1 MTTPNSDRPIVLTV
15 RDLCVDFWVNGTWY
29 PAVIDANFDLR
40 AGEALA
46 IVGESGSGKSTIA
59 LAMMGLLPKNAS
71 VRGSIELGDRQIVG
85 LDKRAL
91 RSLRGRE
98 VSMIFQEPM
107 TALNPVYTVGFQIA
121 EMMRSHQSMSPKL
134 ARQRAIELLQLV
146 EIPEPERRIDAYPH
160 QLSGG
165 QRQRAMIAQALAMDP
180 KLLIADEP
188 TTALDVTVQAEIL
201 KLVRDLRDRIDA
213 GIVLITHDMG
223 VVADLAD
230 RVIVMEKG
238 LIVEQGLISD
248 VFHRP
253 EHPYTQQ
260 LLAAVPH
267 LGSVVSEERLD
278 APAKGNGAVTTPVP
292 DVPAPPDENLVVNL
306 RNVAIEYPMRGRTPA
321 FRAVDGVSLTVEHGE
336 VVGLVG
342 ESGSGKTT
350 IGRAIV
356 GLLPFVEGEAAVLG
370 TNMVGISKRDLGE
383 VRRNVSFVFQDPGS
397 SLNPRLPVG
406 ESIGEP
412 LLLAKAAKGKA
423 LDKRVEELL
432 DRVHLSR
439 HLRNRYPHELSGGQR
454 QRVGIARALALGPK
468 LLIAD
473 EPTSALDVSVQAK
486 VLELFQELQAEIG
499 FACLFI
505 SHDLA
510 VVEILSRRI
519 AVMQDGRLVEMG
531 PREEILTNPQDPY
544 TRRLLAAVPVPD
556 PEEQQRRRIERD
568 ALLEAEGIVS

>member
-1 MTTPNSDRPIVLTV
+1 VVAKV
-15 RDLCVDFWVNGTWY
+15 RDLNVDFWVNGTWY
-29 PAVIDANFDLR
+29 PAVIGAEFDLH

-71 VRGSIELGDRQIVG
+71 VRGSIKLGDREIVG

-91 RSLRGRE
+91 RSIRGRD

-121 EMMRSHQSMSPKL
+121 EMLRSHQSMSPRM
-134 ARQRAIELLQLV
+134 AHQRAIELLDLV
-146 EIPEPERRIDAYPH
+146 EIPEPDKRVDSFPH

-165 QRQRAMIAQALAMDP
+165 QRQRAMIAQALACDP
-180 KLLIADEP
+180 KLLVADEP

-230 RVIVMEKG
+230 RVMVMERG
-238 LIVEQGLISD
+238 LVVEQGPIAG
-248 VFHRP
+248 VFNAPQHA
-253 EHPYTQQ
+253 YTQQ

-267 LGSVVSEERLD
+267 LGSVVASE
-278 APAKGNGAVTTPVP
+278 APSPNGGNGHG
-292 DVPAPPDENLVVNL
+292 DGDRPAPVALADARGAPLEDLVVDL
-306 RNVAIEYPMRGRTPA
+306 RDIAIEYPKRGRAPA
-321 FRAVDGVSLTVEHGE
+321 FRAVDDVSLTIARGE

-350 IGRAIV
+350 VGRAIV
-356 GLLPFVEGEAAVLG
+356 GLLPFVEGEATVLG
-370 TNMVGISKRDLGE
+370 TNMVGISKDDLGS

-412 LLLAKAAKGKA
+412 LLLAKEAKGKE
-423 LDKRVEELL
+423 LDRRVEALL

-454 QRVGIARALALGPK
+454 QRVGVARALALGPK

-473 EPTSALDVSVQAK
+473 EPTSALDVSVQAR
-486 VLELFQELQAEIG
+486 VLDLFQELQEEIG

-519 AVMQDGRLVEMG
+519 AVMQNGRLVELG
-531 PREEILTNPQDPY
+531 TREEILTNPQDPY

-556 PEEQQRRRIERD
+556 PEEQQRRRVERD
-568 ALLEAEGIVS
+568 ALIAAEGVVS